1 MKWLPLTP
9 IAVALI
15 AGAVVH
21 GATTQ
26 RWSGVESSA
35 ATDALHGYVVSLGDY
50 ESEVVPNEI
59 PLKEKSI
66 ATCRKYASESRN
78 QTVVVSVITGPP
90 GSVATHTPDVC
101 YVASGYKML
110 RTPVRE
116 TIDLP
121 GVGSASFFTADFEK
135 KSAGRIDRQRVR
147 WAWSAD
153 GTWNAPD
160 GARFAYLR
168 VASLAKIYIV
178 TFLPMEAN
186 DAVVPDPQVV
196 RQFTAACLVQYH
208 GLFTGRQD

>member
-1 MKWLPLTP
+1 MKWIPLTL
-9 IAVALI
+9 IAAALI
-15 AGAVVH
+15 VGAVVH

-26 RWSGVESSA
+26 RWAGVESSA
-35 ATDALHGYVVSLGDY
+35 ATEALHAYVVTLGDY

-66 ATCRKYASESRN
+66 ATCRKYVSDSRN
-78 QTVVVSVITGPP
+78 QTVMVSVITGPP

-101 YVASGYKML
+101 YVASGYRML
-110 RTPVRE
+110 RPPVRE

-121 GVGSASFFTADFEK
+121 GIGTATCFTADFEK
-135 KSAGRIDRQRVR
+135 KNAVRIDRQRVR

-153 GTWNAPD
+153 GTWSAPD

-178 TFLPMEAN
+178 TALPVEAN
-186 DAVVPDPQVV
+186 EATVPDSPVV
-196 RQFTAACLVQYH
+196 KQFTFACLVQYH
-208 GLFTGRQD
+208 GLFSGR